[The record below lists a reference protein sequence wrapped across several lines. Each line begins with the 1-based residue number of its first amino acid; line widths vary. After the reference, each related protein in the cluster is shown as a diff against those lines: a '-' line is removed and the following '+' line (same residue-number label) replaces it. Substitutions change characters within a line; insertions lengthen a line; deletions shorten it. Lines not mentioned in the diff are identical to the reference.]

1 MKTANWGYFPQITK
15 AQNYVTFNCAL
26 PEGLALGKDGQKKK
40 KKFSDMNVFILPTKC
55 CDLAQQP
62 HNCFH
67 LNLYSF
73 SCFAVLYRN
82 GSCHSFTITNK
93 KI

>member
-40 KKFSDMNVFILPTKC
+40 KKNSQIWMFLFCLQN
-55 CDLAQQP
+55 
-62 HNCFH
+62 
-67 LNLYSF
+67 
-73 SCFAVLYRN
+73 AV
-82 GSCHSFTITNK
+82 I
-93 KI
+93 